1 MSSHPLES
9 IFHPRGTALVGVPSD
24 PNGPGGSG
32 GFLTSIMEQG
42 YHERFG
48 LYPVNPKATEIAG
61 LKCYPTLLDI
71 DAPVDHVISL
81 VPARVVPTLVEQAIQ
96 KGVRSIH
103 FFTAGF
109 SETGDAEMAQ
119 VERTM
124 VKRLTDAG
132 IRVIGPNCMGLY
144 VPGVGL
150 AFMGGFPKEPGNVML
165 ISQSGANAG
174 DVVHNLGRRGARFS
188 KVISFGNGSDL
199 RAHHFLDYAISDEQ
213 TEVVTAYIEG
223 VQDGRKF
230 FEAVKRLAAVKPT
243 ILLKGGLTG
252 AGARAAHSHT
262 GSLAGSTQ
270 VFDAMCRQT
279 GAFRA
284 ETMEDLH
291 DLTIAVTTG
300 LKRVKGRDVALVG
313 GGGGF
318 AVLSSDSL
326 AREGLDLPPAPQELK
341 DALHEFMPI
350 AGTSANNP
358 FDTNMSTPE
367 LSERALRIVAR
378 GPFDVV
384 IATPSFDRPQRGP
397 DDEPLDTEAKRKH
410 ALEAA
415 EKAAEQ
421 FGRLQAET
429 GVPFIALMR
438 DRGASPEVADRF
450 AQEAY
455 RRGVA
460 VYPTIHRAA
469 RAVAGLLEWRERRAG
484 LPEIV

>member
-1 MSSHPLES
+1 MSEHPLEP
-9 IFHPRGTALVGVPSD
+9 IFHPRGIALVGVPSE
-24 PNGPGGSG
+24 PTGQGGGGG
-32 GFLTSIMEQG
+32 GFLNSIMEQG
-42 YHERFG
+42 YHERAG

-61 LKCYPTLLDI
+61 LKCYASLTDI
-71 DAPVDHVISL
+71 EGPVDHVISL
-81 VPARVVPTLVEQAIQ
+81 VPARVVPVLVEQAVA
-96 KGVRSIH
+96 KGVRSVH

-109 SETGDAEMAQ
+109 SETGDPEMAQ
-119 VERTM
+119 MERAM

-150 AFMGGFPKEPGNVML
+150 AFMGGFPTEPGNVML

-174 DVVHNLGRRGARFS
+174 DVVHNLSRRGARFS

-199 RAHHFLDYAISDEQ
+199 RAHDFLDYAITDDQ

-243 ILLKGGLTG
+243 VLLKGGLTG

-270 VFDAMCRQT
+270 IFDAMCRQT

-291 DLTIAVTTG
+291 DITVALTTG
-300 LKRVKGRDVALVG
+300 LRRVRGRDVALVG

-318 AVLSSDSL
+318 AVLSSDAL
-326 AREGLDLPPAPQELK
+326 AREGLDLPPAPQAVK
-341 DALHEFMPI
+341 DQLSEFIPV
-350 AGTSANNP
+350 AGTSVNNP

-367 LSERALRIVAR
+367 LSLRALRIVAS
-378 GPFDVV
+378 GPYDMV
-384 IATPSFDRPQRGP
+384 IAAPSFDRSWRTGDEVV
-397 DDEPLDTEAKRKH
+397 DDETKR
-410 ALEAA
+410 ARQLEAA
-415 EKAAEQ
+415 TQAAEQ
-421 FGRLQAET
+421 FAQLQQET

-438 DRGASPEVADRF
+438 DRGASVEVADRF

-455 RRGVA
+455 KRGVA
-460 VYPTIHRAA
+460 VYPTVARAA
-469 RAVAGLLEWRERRAG
+469 RAVSGLLAWRERRVG
-484 LPEIV
+484 LPEVV